1 MTTALI
7 NMVSRLFSLSWLT
20 GAIFEKELRVA
31 SRRRRSYVL
40 RFAYVILM
48 TMILAMVWLGV
59 VEYSGS
65 SLQISSRMSAAGQAI
80 IVFIIWFQF
89 CSCQIVAGVMLSTS
103 ISDEIY
109 HKTLGLLMTTPIN
122 SFQIV
127 MGKLLSKLL
136 QLLLLLAIS
145 LPLLAIVRI
154 FGGVPWDY
162 VISSL
167 CITFTT
173 VLFVGS
179 LSMFYS
185 IFCRKAYIVIIF
197 TILTLAVLFL
207 LLPFLT
213 GWIWYIITDKP
224 PGKVFFAALL
234 LPNPYVNLVIRTL
247 MLIEPRA
254 AGGAPQVIWSLH
266 CGVMLIA
273 SFVLLLLSVIFVRK
287 IALRQATGQLI
298 ISSGKKCNRKKSAT
312 ISTVN
317 KRDLIST
324 IRDVKGPPVLW
335 KELRLPILGRHKI
348 INIICIIIGAGLL
361 LLTYLLCARERILDD
376 EEVHI
381 FYTIIFI
388 CLGILF
394 TIVLPATN
402 ITTEKE
408 SRSWPL
414 LLTTT
419 LNDWDILV
427 GKFLG
432 NIRRLLPVWSLLLG
446 HLIIFSLMGYIHP
459 VAIMQMGILVT
470 WIIIFLT
477 CTGIYFSTRFKRTTT
492 AVVMNFILAATIWA
506 LVPILLFIIAE
517 FTHGSDDFAESYM
530 DTNPIINTAVIMDA
544 TANGKPA
551 RIENYHWVGSGN
563 TDFSESMAWMLVCMS
578 GYIFIGIIFAW
589 RAKCRFR
596 KNIF

>member
-1 MTTALI
+1 MTTALLNI
-7 NMVSRLFSLSWLT
+7 VLRFFSLSWLT

-40 RFAYVILM
+40 RFAYVSLM
-48 TMILAMVWLGV
+48 TAILVMVWIGI
-59 VEYSGS
+59 VEYGGS
-65 SLQISSRMSAAGQAI
+65 SLRTSSRMFIAGQTI
-80 IVFIIWFQF
+80 IAFIIWFQF
-89 CSCQIVAGVMLSTS
+89 CACQIVAVVMLSTS

-145 LPLLAIVRI
+145 LPLLAIVRV

-185 IFCRKAYIVIIF
+185 IFCRRAYVVIIF
-197 TILTLAVLFL
+197 TILTLAVLYL
-207 LLPFLT
+207 LLPCLT
-213 GWIWYIITDKP
+213 GAI
-224 PGKVFFAALL
+224 F
-234 LPNPYVNLVIRTL
+234 LPNPYITLFAKTL
-247 MLIEPRA
+247 MTIEPRSMV
-254 AGGAPQVIWSLH
+254 GGPKIYWSLH
-266 CGVMLIA
+266 CGLMFAA
-273 SFVLLLLSVIFVRK
+273 SVFILLLSIIMVRK
-287 IALRQATGQLI
+287 VALRQATGQLI
-298 ISSGKKCNRKKSAT
+298 ISSRKSRNRKKTTTVSAGKQD
-312 ISTVN
+312 I
-317 KRDLIST
+317 IAT

-348 INIICIIIGAGLL
+348 INLICIILGLSL
-361 LLTYLLCARERILDD
+361 LIFTYWLCAKERILDD

-381 FYTIIFI
+381 LYAVIFMS
-388 CLGILF
+388 LGILF

-419 LNDWDILV
+419 LDDWQILF
-427 GKFLG
+427 GKFFG
-432 NIRRLLPVWSLLLG
+432 NIRRLLPVWLLLFG
-446 HLIIFSLMGYIHP
+446 HVIIFSLMGYIHP
-459 VAIMQMGILVT
+459 VAIIQMGILVT
-470 WIIIFLT
+470 WIVIFLS
-477 CTGIYFSTRFKRTTT
+477 CSGIYFSSRFKRTTT

-506 LVPILLFIIAE
+506 LVPILLFVIADVVR
-517 FTHGSDDFAESYM
+517 DDYFAEAYM
-530 DTNPIINTAVIMDA
+530 DTNPFVHAAVIMDA
-544 TANGKPA
+544 TAN
-551 RIENYHWVGSGN
+551 ENPVKIGSYDWVGLGSS
-563 TDFSESMAWMLVCMS
+563 DFSESMVWMYACMV
-578 GYIFIGIIFAW
+578 GYVLLGLAFAW
-589 RAKCRFR
+589 RAHHRFR

>member
-1 MTTALI
+1 MTTALLNI
-7 NMVSRLFSLSWLT
+7 VLRFFSLSWLT

-40 RFAYVILM
+40 RFAYVSLLTAILV
-48 TMILAMVWLGV
+48 MVWIGI
-59 VEYSGS
+59 VEYGS
-65 SLQISSRMSAAGQAI
+65 SLRTSSRMFIAGQTI
-80 IVFIIWFQF
+80 IAFIIWFQF
-89 CSCQIVAGVMLSTS
+89 CACQIVAVVMLSTS

-145 LPLLAIVRI
+145 LPLLAIVRV

-185 IFCRKAYIVIIF
+185 IFCRRAYIVIIF
-197 TILTLAVLFL
+197 TILTLGVLYL

-213 GWIWYIITDKP
+213 AWIWYISTDKP
-224 PGKVFFAALL
+224 PGRVLTGVIF
-234 LPNPYVNLVIRTL
+234 LPNPYFILFAKTL
-247 MLIEPRA
+247 MTIEPRSMA
-254 AGGAPQVIWSLH
+254 GAPKIYLSLH
-266 CGVMLIA
+266 CGLMLAA
-273 SFVLLLLSVIFVRK
+273 SAFILLLSIIMVRK
-287 IALRQATGQLI
+287 VALRQATGQLI
-298 ISSGKKCNRKKSAT
+298 ISSRKSRHRKKKTTDSAG
-312 ISTVN
+312 
-317 KRDLIST
+317 KRDFTAT

-348 INIICIIIGAGLL
+348 ISLICIILGLSL
-361 LLTYLLCARERILDD
+361 LIFTYWLCAKERILDD

-381 FYTIIFI
+381 LYAVIFMS
-388 CLGILF
+388 LGILF

-414 LLTTT
+414 LLSTT
-419 LNDWDILV
+419 LDDWQILF

-432 NIRRLLPVWSLLLG
+432 NIRRLLPVWLLLFG
-446 HLIIFSLMGYIHP
+446 HVIIFSLTGNIHP
-459 VAIMQMGILVT
+459 VAIIQIGILVT
-470 WIIIFLT
+470 WIVIFLS
-477 CTGIYFSTRFKRTTT
+477 CSGIYFSSRFKRTTT

-506 LVPILLFIIAE
+506 LVPILLFVIADVV
-517 FTHGSDDFAESYM
+517 HSSDDFAEAYM
-530 DTNPIINTAVIMDA
+530 DTNPFVHVVVIIDA
-544 TANGKPA
+544 TAN
-551 RIENYHWVGSGN
+551 ENPVKIGSYDWVGLGSS
-563 TDFSESMAWMLVCMS
+563 DFSESMVWMYACMV
-578 GYIFIGIIFAW
+578 GYVLLGLAFAW
-589 RAKCRFR
+589 RAQHRFR

>member
-1 MTTALI
+1 MTTTLI
-7 NMVSRLFSLSWLT
+7 NIAARFLSLSWLT
-20 GAIFEKELRVA
+20 GAIFDKELRVA

-40 RFAYVILM
+40 RFAYVILL
-48 TMILAMVWLGV
+48 TTILTMVWLGV
-59 VEYSGS
+59 VEYGGS
-65 SLQISSRMSAAGQAI
+65 SLQTSSRMFIAGQSI
-80 IVFIIWFQF
+80 IAFIIWFQF

-136 QLLLLLAIS
+136 QLLLLVAIS

-154 FGGVPWDY
+154 FGGVPWNF
-162 VISSL
+162 VVSSL

-185 IFCRKAYIVIIF
+185 IFCRRAYVVIIL

-213 GWIWYIITDKP
+213 AWIWYIITDKP
-224 PGKVFFAALL
+224 PGRVFTAAIF
-234 LPNPYVNLVIRTL
+234 LPNPYFTLFVKTL
-247 MLIEPRA
+247 MLIEPRSI
-254 AGGAPQVIWSLH
+254 GGAPRVYWPIH
-266 CGVMLIA
+266 CGVMLAA
-273 SFVLLLLSVIFVRK
+273 SVVMLLLSIAMVRK

-298 ISSGKKCNRKKSAT
+298 FSFKKSRHRQKAAEQ
-312 ISTVN
+312 STG
-317 KRDLIST
+317 KQDFIAK

-335 KELRLPILGRHKI
+335 KEMRLPILGRHKI
-348 INIICIIIGAGLL
+348 INLICIIFGLGLL
-361 LLTYLLCARERILDD
+361 IFTYWLCARERILDD
-376 EEVHI
+376 EDIHDLYAVI
-381 FYTIIFI
+381 FL

-419 LNDWDILV
+419 LDDWDILF

-432 NIRRLLPVWSLLLG
+432 NIRRLLPVWLLLFG
-446 HLIIFSLMGYIHP
+446 HVTIFSLMGYIHS
-459 VAIMQMGILVT
+459 VAVIQVGILIT
-470 WIIIFLT
+470 WIVIFLS

-492 AVVMNFILAATIWA
+492 AVVMNFVLAVTIWA
-506 LVPILLFIIAE
+506 LVPLLLFIIAD
-517 FTHGSDDFAESYM
+517 FAHSSDDFAEAYM
-530 DTNPIINTAVIMDA
+530 NTNPLIHTIVIMEA
-544 TANGKPA
+544 TADGRPVK
-551 RIENYHWVGSGN
+551 IGDYHWIGSGS
-563 TDFSESMAWMLVCMS
+563 TDFLESMSWMLACML

-589 RAKCRFR
+589 RAKCRVR
-596 KNIF
+596 RNIF